1 MTYSP
6 PKQHLVIGGGGIV
19 GLALA
24 LRVRQLAPA
33 LVDVTVCDPGFG
45 AARKSGRVSTIAA
58 GQRRFLQNL
67 GVWEEL
73 GDAASPVNA
82 MHISDSRLEDVLRP
96 IYLKL
101 SGEIAPG
108 EAFAHVVSE
117 APLIAAL
124 QRACAET
131 GVNLRAASITDDR
144 LDGQSRTITF
154 PDGATLRADLL
165 VGADGRPSPIRTR
178 ARIGV
183 SGHAYGQS
191 GLVATLQL
199 ERGHGGIA
207 VQHFLPGGPF
217 ALLPM
222 AGNRASIVWSQP
234 HAAAQRLMALE
245 PGALA
250 GEIEACFGHHLGK
263 ITLLDRP
270 QTFPLALGIARS
282 FVAQRL
288 ALAGDAAHGVHPLAG
303 QGLNLGLADVV
314 ALAEAVSAT
323 ARLGLLIGNT
333 ETLENYQRARRA
345 PAVAM
350 AAAMEGFNALFSND
364 IVPLRRLRDLGL
376 GLVDRAPRLKRRVIQ
391 HAANVTDPKI
401 TAPKITAPRNAP
413 HRPA

>member
-6 PKQHLVIGGGGIV
+6 PKQHLVIGGGGVV

-24 LRVRQLAPA
+24 LRVRQLASA
-33 LVDVTVCDPGFG
+33 LVDVTVCDPGLG
-45 AARKSGRVSTIAA
+45 VARKSGRVSTIAA
-58 GQRRFLQNL
+58 GQRRFLQTL
-67 GVWEEL
+67 GVWEGL
-73 GDAASPVNA
+73 GDAVTPVSA

-96 IYLKL
+96 VYLKL

-117 APLIAAL
+117 APLIVSL
-124 QRACAET
+124 QEACAAA
-131 GVNLRAASITDDR
+131 GVTLRATSIADDR
-144 LDGQSRTITF
+144 LQAQSRTITLA
-154 PDGATLRADLL
+154 DGMTLRADLL
-165 VGADGRPSPIRTR
+165 VGADGRPSPIRAR

-183 SGHAYGQS
+183 SGHDYGQS

-199 ERGHGGIA
+199 ERGHDGIA

-245 PGALA
+245 PDALA
-250 GEIEACFGHHLGK
+250 AEIEACFGHQLGA

-270 QTFPLALGIARS
+270 QIFPLAVGIARS
-282 FVAQRL
+282 FIAERL

-303 QGLNLGLADVV
+303 QGLNLGLAD
-314 ALAEAVSAT
+314 ALALADAVGA
-323 ARLGLLIGNT
+323 AAGLGLPLGNRQ
-333 ETLENYQRARRA
+333 TLEDYQRARRA

-364 IVPLRRLRDLGL
+364 IMPVRRLRDLGL
-376 GLVDRAPRLKRRVIQ
+376 GLVDRAPGLKSIIIRR
-391 HAANVTDPKI
+391 AANI
-401 TAPKITAPRNAP
+401 TAPADAP